1 MSLIEAHANTAR
13 RVKNVKNTIN
23 RFGDR
28 LLYEAQ
34 VRRVPNP
41 DLVGNSIGDRG
52 FGLLTTDRAAES

>member
-1 MSLIEAHANTAR
+1 VSLIEAHANTAR

-34 VRRVPNP
+34 VRGESFN
-41 DLVGNSIGDRG
+41 LVVR
-52 FGLLTTDRAAES
+52 